1 MEHELRKGATMTVME
16 LGRTPLADRVI
27 LERARRDWS
36 QEDLAR
42 EAGVSPATVAKVEK
56 GRGSTRARTLYKI
69 AAAFGIHAAE
79 LYELV
84 REGSDDA

>member
-1 MEHELRKGATMTVME
+1 MAVME

-42 EAGVSPATVAKVEK
+42 AAGVSPATVAKVEK

-69 AAAFGIHAAE
+69 ATALSVDAAE
-79 LYELV
+79 LYDLA
-84 REGSDDA
+84 REGGSDA

>member
-1 MEHELRKGATMTVME
+1 MAVME

-42 EAGVSPATVAKVEK
+42 EAGVSPATIAKVET
-56 GRGSTRARTLYKI
+56 GRGGVRARTLYKI
-69 AAAFGIHAAE
+69 AVAFGTDATE
-79 LYELV
+79 LYELARKGV
-84 REGSDDA
+84 GDA

>member
-1 MEHELRKGATMTVME
+1 MAVME

-42 EAGVSPATVAKVEK
+42 EAGVSPATIAKVET
-56 GRGSTRARTLYKI
+56 GRGGTRARTLYKI
-69 AAAFGIHAAE
+69 AAALGIDATE
-79 LYELV
+79 LYELA
-84 REGSDDA
+84 RRSENDA

>member
-1 MEHELRKGATMTVME
+1 MGATMTVME
-16 LGRTPLADRVI
+16 LGRTQLADRLI

-42 EAGVSPATVAKVEK
+42 EAGISPATVAKVEK

-69 AAAFGIHAAE
+69 ATAFGIDAAE
-79 LYELV
+79 LYDLA
-84 REGSDDA
+84 REESADA

>member
-1 MEHELRKGATMTVME
+1 MALVE

-42 EAGVSPATVAKVEK
+42 EAGVSPTTVAKLET
-56 GRGSTRARTLYKI
+56 GRRATRARTLYKI
-69 AAAFGIHAAE
+69 ATALGVDAAE
-79 LYELV
+79 LYGLA
-84 REGSDDA
+84 RKGAGDA

>member
-1 MEHELRKGATMTVME
+1 MPVME
-16 LGRTPLADRVI
+16 LGRTPLADRLI

-42 EAGVSPATVAKVEK
+42 EAGISPATVAKVEK
-56 GRGSTRARTLYKI
+56 GRGGTRARTLFKI
-69 AAAFGIHAAE
+69 AIAFGLDPTE

-84 REGSDDA
+84 RERGGDA

>member
-1 MEHELRKGATMTVME
+1 MPMME
-16 LGRTPLADRVI
+16 LGRTPLADRLI

-42 EAGVSPATVAKVEK
+42 EAGISPATVAKVEK
-56 GRGSTRARTLYKI
+56 GRGGTRARTLFKI
-69 AAAFGIHAAE
+69 ASAFGLDATE

-84 REGSDDA
+84 RERGGDA

>member
-1 MEHELRKGATMTVME
+1 MAVME

-42 EAGVSPATVAKVEK
+42 IAGISPATVAKVEK
-56 GRGSTRARTLYKI
+56 GRGGTRARTLYKI
-69 AAAFGIHAAE
+69 AAAFGIDATE
-79 LYELV
+79 LYDLV
-84 REGSDDA
+84 REGDDDA

>member
-1 MEHELRKGATMTVME
+1 MAVME

-42 EAGVSPATVAKVEK
+42 RAGISPATVAKVEK
-56 GRGSTRARTLYKI
+56 GRGGTRARTLYKI
-69 AAAFGIHAAE
+69 ATAFGIDATE
-79 LYELV
+79 IYELARV
-84 REGSDDA
+84 GGDDA

>member
-1 MEHELRKGATMTVME
+1 MPLME
-16 LGRTPLADRVI
+16 LGRTPLADRLI

-42 EAGVSPATVAKVEK
+42 EAGISPATVAKVEK
-56 GRGSTRARTLYKI
+56 GRGGTRARTLYKI
-69 AAAFGIHAAE
+69 AAAFGMDATE

-84 REGSDDA
+84 RERGEDA

>member
-1 MEHELRKGATMTVME
+1 MAVME

-42 EAGVSPATVAKVEK
+42 EAGVSPATVAKVEM
-56 GRGSTRARTLYKI
+56 GRGGTRVRTLYKL
-69 AAAFGIHAAE
+69 ATALDMDAAE
-79 LYELV
+79 LYELA
-84 REGSDDA
+84 REGGEDA

>member
-1 MEHELRKGATMTVME
+1 MAVME

-42 EAGVSPATVAKVEK
+42 EAGVSPATVAKVEM
-56 GRGSTRARTLYKI
+56 GRGGTRTRTLYKI
-69 AAAFGIHAAE
+69 AAAFGIDAAE

-84 REGSDDA
+84 RREENDA

>member
-1 MEHELRKGATMTVME
+1 MPMME
-16 LGRTPLADRVI
+16 LGRTPLADRLI

-42 EAGVSPATVAKVEK
+42 EAGISPATVAKVEK
-56 GRGSTRARTLYKI
+56 GRGGTRARTLFKI
-69 AAAFGIHAAE
+69 ATAFGLDATE

-84 REGSDDA
+84 RERSGDA

>member
-1 MEHELRKGATMTVME
+1 MPMME
-16 LGRTPLADRVI
+16 LGRTPLADRLI

-42 EAGVSPATVAKVEK
+42 EAGISPATVAKVEK
-56 GRGSTRARTLYKI
+56 GRGGTRARTLFKI
-69 AAAFGIHAAE
+69 ATAFGLDATE

-84 REGSDDA
+84 RERGGDA